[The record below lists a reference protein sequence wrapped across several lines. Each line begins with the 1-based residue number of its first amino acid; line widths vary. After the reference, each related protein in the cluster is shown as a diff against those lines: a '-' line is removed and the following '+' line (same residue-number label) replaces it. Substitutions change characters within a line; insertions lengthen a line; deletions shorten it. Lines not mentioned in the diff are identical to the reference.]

1 MTTKFPV
8 PMQILSKNLE
18 SEEIEMEDD
27 GWNDDSSANLNINA
41 INLKEIA
48 LDQDLDLTLEE
59 VEQIKLL
66 DEGSPFIL
74 QNTMRRKSNK
84 IVRFQSNSSE
94 ISEESTTDMDMDQTL
109 IFNHEISTMQN
120 FTPNNSHRFLESTR

>member
-1 MTTKFPV
+1 MTSPEPQYELHQNDEIDSTVLHTLYSSVSTSQSGSDMLSNCSEYNRCYVSQVTTKFPV

-48 LDQDLDLTLEE
+48 LDQDLDLTVEE
-59 VEQIKLL
+59 LEQIK
-66 DEGSPFIL
+66 
-74 QNTMRRKSNK
+74 Q
-84 IVRFQSNSSE
+84 
-94 ISEESTTDMDMDQTL
+94 
-109 IFNHEISTMQN
+109 
-120 FTPNNSHRFLESTR
+120 